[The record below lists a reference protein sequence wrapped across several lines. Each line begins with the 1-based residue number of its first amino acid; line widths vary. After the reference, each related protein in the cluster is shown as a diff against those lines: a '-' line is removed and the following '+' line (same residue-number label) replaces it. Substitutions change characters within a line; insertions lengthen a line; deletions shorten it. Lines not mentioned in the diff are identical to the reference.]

1 MEKKKDKIKIKKM
14 GNGKKRGREIV
25 KKKKKLQKAS
35 LFIHISYQMLYL
47 VERRSND
54 SMLGLDFFVFFLSE
68 TKLLFDKKKKKKK
81 KKKRAGARW

>member
-1 MEKKKDKIKIKKM
+1 M

-54 SMLGLDFFVFFLSE
+54 SMLGLDFFVFF
-68 TKLLFDKKKKKKK
+68 F
-81 KKKRAGARW
+81 

>member
-25 KKKKKLQKAS
+25 KKKKNKLQKAS

-54 SMLGLDFFVFFLSE
+54 SMLGLDFFVFFFF
-68 TKLLFDKKKKKKK
+68 K
-81 KKKRAGARW
+81 

>member
-14 GNGKKRGREIV
+14 GNGKKRGREIE

-54 SMLGLDFFVFFLSE
+54 SMLGLDFFFFFF
-68 TKLLFDKKKKKKK
+68 K
-81 KKKRAGARW
+81 